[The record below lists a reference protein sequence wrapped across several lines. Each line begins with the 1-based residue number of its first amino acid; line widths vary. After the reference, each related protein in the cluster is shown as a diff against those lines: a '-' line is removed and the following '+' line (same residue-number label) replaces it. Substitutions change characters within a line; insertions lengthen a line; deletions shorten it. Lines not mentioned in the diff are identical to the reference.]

1 VNGAVPPLLP
11 HRDNLFSDVGGDG
24 GGGGVFVV
32 GGEVTAEAFVWKQV
46 QL

>member
-1 VNGAVPPLLP
+1 MVAVAVWLSWEG
-11 HRDNLFSDVGGDG
+11 R
-24 GGGGVFVV
+24 